1 MAEGYRGHSRL
12 LSFPKVSKGS
22 FAAKK
27 LSAFFG
33 HMLAEYGEIFGALF
47 DDNLS
52 RFVLGVATVVFR
64 RRSYSHGHS
73 RNCQDDRIHNF
84 WHFYYSRLLLEES
97 NENRR

>member
-1 MAEGYRGHSRL
+1 VAEGYRGHSRL

-64 RRSYSHGHS
+64 RRSYSHGH